1 MKEDNNDS
9 ESEHEEEFYYTEIE
23 VNVENVTQG
32 LSDMSTSSPSSP
44 PERLYIT
51 DHDYQKKVR
60 YGHKEAQRLSGR
72 VLDSRPRDC
81 PFEPHQRHCIV
92 VLEQDTFILA

>member
-1 MKEDNNDS
+1 MDFFVDFSVKEDSNDS

-60 YGHKEAQRLSGR
+60 YGHRSCADPESFVRGGGGGGGGGGVQL
-72 VLDSRPRDC
+72 
-81 PFEPHQRHCIV
+81 
-92 VLEQDTFILA
+92 

>member
-51 DHDYQKKVR
+51 DHDYQKKVS
-60 YGHKEAQRLSGR
+60 YGYRSCGDPESFVRGGPT
-72 VLDSRPRDC
+72 V
-81 PFEPHQRHCIV
+81 
-92 VLEQDTFILA
+92 TFFCFF